1 MKELW
6 VELGERRYPIYIGA
20 GLLNQLAGLS
30 VSLGLSP
37 RTLVVSNPVVAGL
50 YLERTEAALAG
61 AGRLVNRA
69 LVPDGETAKTL
80 TVLSSLYDQ
89 ALEAGLDRRSG
100 VWALGG
106 GVVGDVAGFLAATYM
121 RGVPLIQLPTTLL
134 AQVDSSVG
142 GKVAVN
148 HPLGKNLIGS
158 FYQPSMVIADTS
170 TLDTLP
176 LREWSAGMAEVI
188 KYGVIWDRAFF
199 GLLEQRAGQ
208 LRELMTHGEN
218 ASPRARETLE
228 EVIWHCCR
236 IKAEVV
242 AQDERESGLRAVLN
256 YGHTIGHALE
266 AVTRYQRYRHGEAI
280 AIGMVAAGVLA
291 VNLGFWP
298 QSDLDRLVR
307 LLEAFELPVR
317 LPPDCP
323 PAELIEAA
331 ARDKKVVAGTL
342 ALILPAA
349 IGQVKIAQNIGKR
362 ELEAALKTCYG

>member
-20 GLLNQLAGLS
+20 GLLHQLAGLS
-30 VSLGLSP
+30 LNLGLSP
-37 RTLVVSNPVVAGL
+37 RSLVVSNPVVAGL
-50 YLERTEAALAG
+50 YLERAERGLAG
-61 AGRLVNRA
+61 EGRSVNRA
-69 LVPDGETAKTL
+69 LVPDGEAAKTL
-80 TVLSSLYDQ
+80 TVLSSLYDR
-89 ALEAGLDRRSG
+89 ALEAGMDRRSG

-170 TLDTLP
+170 TLHTLP
-176 LREWSAGMAEVI
+176 MREWSAGMAEVI
-188 KYGVIWDRAFF
+188 KYGVIWDAAFF
-199 GLLEQRAGQ
+199 ELLEQHAGQ
-208 LRELMTHGEN
+208 LRDLMTHGET

-256 YGHTIGHALE
+256 YGHTVGHALE
-266 AVTRYQRYRHGEAI
+266 AVTRYERYRHGEAI
-280 AIGMVAAGVLA
+280 AIGMAAAGALA
-291 VNLGFWP
+291 ARLGLWT
-298 QSDLDRLVR
+298 QADLDRMVS
-307 LLEAFELPVR
+307 LLKAFELPVQ
-317 LPPDCP
+317 LPPEYT
-323 PAELIEAA
+323 PAELLEAA
-331 ARDKKVVAGTL
+331 ARDKKAVAGRL
-342 ALILPAA
+342 ALIVPTA
-349 IGQVKIAQNIGKR
+349 IGRVKVAQDIDQR
-362 ELEAALKTCYG
+362 ELESVLKTGCR